1 MANLFRRP
9 RPLERATT
17 PLDVGTLAR
26 SAGVTEVPTNLGPAR
41 PAPSLPGALN
51 PEAGAQIQLP
61 GVNYP
66 PAGAIPQDDSGDANI
81 APGASAT
88 LVTLVVPGIMRH
100 RMVGI
105 GFGAVDDVALG
116 FLTWRI
122 EVNGAP
128 APSYFG
134 QTAAIGSIRQ
144 LADIFLLTGNSAT
157 IAVIGT
163 MSAVAVATYRVIAR
177 VRGWYFTEKEA
188 R

>member
-1 MANLFRRP
+1 VQGSV
-9 RPLERATT
+9 EY
-17 PLDVGTLAR
+17 
-26 SAGVTEVPTNLGPAR
+26 PTNLGPAQ
-41 PAPSLPGALN
+41 PKPTLPGALN
-51 PEAGAQIQLP
+51 PEQGQPIQLP

-66 PAGAIPQDDSGDANI
+66 PAGAIPQDDSGDADI
-81 APGASAT
+81 APAASAT
-88 LVTLVVPGIMRH
+88 LVTLQVPNLLRH

-144 LADIFLLTGNSAT
+144 LADIFLLTGNAAQ
-157 IAVIGT
+157 IQVIGT
-163 MSAVAVATYRVIAR
+163 MNAASVVTYRIICR

-188 R
+188 F

>member
-1 MANLFRRP
+1 MDLFRRQRPVESP
-9 RPLERATT
+9 RT
-17 PLDVGTLAR
+17 PVAPGVLANR
-26 SAGVTEVPTNLGPAR
+26 GGAVEVPTGLGPA
-41 PAPSLPGALN
+41 APVPSIPGALN
-51 PEAGAQIQLP
+51 PEQGMAVMLP
-61 GVNYP
+61 GGNYP
-66 PAGAIPQDDSGDANI
+66 PAGAIPQDDSGDADI

-88 LVTLVVPGIMRH
+88 LVSIVVPNMLRH
-100 RMVGI
+100 RLVGI

-122 EVNGAP
+122 EVNGTA

-144 LADIFLLTGNSAT
+144 LADIFLLTGNAAT

-163 MSAVAVATYRVIAR
+163 MAATAVVTYRVIAR
-177 VRGWYFTEKEA
+177 MRGWYYTEKEV